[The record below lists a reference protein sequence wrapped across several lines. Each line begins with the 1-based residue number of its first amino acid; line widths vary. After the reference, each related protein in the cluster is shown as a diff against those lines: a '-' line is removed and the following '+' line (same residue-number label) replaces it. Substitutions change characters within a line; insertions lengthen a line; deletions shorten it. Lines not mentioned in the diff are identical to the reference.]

1 MKNIHFII
9 LTYGLIFHFILL
21 SCSSPYPDTVVE
33 ALAQSKTNREE
44 LEKVLEYYR
53 REDKEK
59 YEAACF
65 LIENMPFHQSQN
77 EMQLP
82 SGHEMY
88 FKKVDSLYNVFYGEM
103 TVVQINKLNFVVPD
117 SVCESLSEQ
126 YALLPEPIITGG
138 VLDIEKVNAAFL
150 IDNIET
156 AFKIWRQSPL
166 LKGMSFDEFKEFVL
180 PYRTTNECLLYKRSE
195 LYNRYYPLLCQE
207 GMGNIKTPIERFK
220 AFTFRQKRISN
231 NTKLTYNVGLYDL
244 YLWTIEFDCHN
255 LTTWTTDIFR
265 ACGIPAVYEF
275 TPQWPDKE
283 SKHFWCV
290 SPDSSGIYQPY
301 TVPRNNLCEDW
312 ETSLKSV
319 GKVYRRTFGVN
330 KNSPYF
336 LRGENEYV
344 PEVFDIAT
352 IKDETFRYHQTI
364 TLKMPFPVGTSNKL
378 AYLSYVTRSGVVPV
392 AWGEINNEKKT
403 VTFEQVPLSMIFILS
418 YYEGNEIK
426 TIGSPFFL
434 ESEGKLRKVFM
445 PLTTNVNNS
454 ICSFEIK
461 EDRLYDVQT
470 KSVSPNIF
478 LRILKSDENKSGE
491 MILVRKYP
499 TKQHLLEL
507 CEQMKGTFVL
517 GTNDKLHCDTLCT
530 LNDVLK
536 PYLQDIELH
545 NSKAYRYYILKAPEE
560 KQLNIALMEFLG
572 QKEHQRFCAV
582 PMPLPRLAPIDRIKS
597 LSDELWAIKDYHVL
611 PSYLNAFDGD
621 METFVEAGSIT
632 VDFEKPVKIRKI
644 RLAPRNAN
652 NGIVP
657 GEHYS
662 LSLFQHGSWVEL
674 DRMLAS
680 DYYLDF
686 KNVPLGGFYLLK
698 NLDKGKEELPFLYKD
713 DKQVWIQIG
722 NEEVKIQ

>member
-1 MKNIHFII
+1 MKNIQFII
-9 LTYGLIFHFILL
+9 LTYSLIFHFILL
-21 SCSSPYPDTVVE
+21 SCSSPYPHAVAE
-33 ALAQSKTNREE
+33 ALDQSRTNREE
-44 LEKVLEYYR
+44 LEKVLEYYLGKDR
-53 REDKEK
+53 EK

-65 LIENMPFHQSQN
+65 LIENMPYHQSQN
-77 EMQLP
+77 EMQLS
-82 SGHEMY
+82 SGHEAY
-88 FKKVDSLYNVFYGEM
+88 FRRADSIYSEYYGGM
-103 TVVQINKLNFVVPD
+103 TASEVNNRNLKIPD
-117 SVCESLSEQ
+117 SVCEYLSEQ
-126 YALLPEPIITGG
+126 YALLPEPVITDG
-138 VLDIEKVNAAFL
+138 VSDIEKVNAEFL

-156 AFKIWRQSPL
+156 AFKMWRQL
-166 LKGMSFDEFKEFVL
+166 QFLKDMSFDEFKEFVL

-195 LYNRYYPLLCQE
+195 LYNRYYPLLSQE
-207 GMGNIKTPIERFK
+207 GMKDIRVPIERFK

-231 NTKLTYNVGLYDL
+231 STKLTYNVGLYDL

-255 LTTWTTDIFR
+255 LTTWTTNIFR

-290 SPDSSGIYQPY
+290 SPDSSGIYMPY
-301 TVPRNNLCEDW
+301 TVPRNNLGEDW

-319 GKVYRRTFGVN
+319 GKVYRRTFGAN
-330 KNSPYF
+330 RNSPYF
-336 LRGENEYV
+336 LRGEREYV
-344 PEVFDIAT
+344 PEVFDMAT
-352 IKDETFRYHQTI
+352 IEDETFRYHQTV
-364 TLKMPFPVGTSNKL
+364 TLKMPFHIGTKNKL
-378 AYLSYVTRSGVVPV
+378 AYLSYVTRSGFVPV
-392 AWGEINNEKKT
+392 GWGKINDEEGT

-418 YYEGNEIK
+418 YFEDNEIR

-434 ESEGKLRKVFM
+434 QSKGKLKKISM

-461 EDRLYDVQT
+461 EDKLYDIQT
-470 KSVSPNIF
+470 KSMSQNVF
-478 LRILKSDENKSGE
+478 LKILRSDENKLGE

-507 CEQMKGTFVL
+507 CEQMKGAYVL

-530 LNDVLK
+530 LNYALK
-536 PYLQDIELH
+536 PHLQDIELH
-545 NSKAYRYYILKAPEE
+545 NGKAYRYYILKAPKE
-560 KQLNIALMEFLG
+560 KQVNIALIEFLG
-572 QKEHQRFCAV
+572 KKDHQRFCAV
-582 PMPLPRLAPIDRIKS
+582 PTPLPRFTPIDRTKS
-597 LSDELWAIKDYHVL
+597 LSDALWAIKGFHVL

-662 LSLFQHGSWVEL
+662 LSLFQHGSWVEI

-686 KNVPLGGFYLLK
+686 KNVPLGGLYLLR
-698 NLDKGKEELPFLYKD
+698 NLDKGKEELPFLYED
-713 DKQVWIQIG
+713 DKQVWLQD
-722 NEEVKIQ
+722 EK